1 MSINPLKVL
10 SDMDDKFRALEN
22 MVHVLSQRIEEL
34 EKSEKIHMLR
44 LKNHEQVS
52 DDFVLSSCHYND
64 LSPEKAFEFYNNKDR
79 NFILLDVT
87 NEEFSPMADFP
98 EVTHIPLEIL
108 DEKLNEITNKSVSIL
123 VISEE
128 GVRSIIACEI
138 LYQYGYL
145 NLNNISGGYRYWPG
159 FNNLVNLKP
168 AKVLSA

>member
-1 MSINPLKVL
+1 MSINPLTVL
-10 SDMDDKFRALEN
+10 SDMDDKFRALER
-22 MVHVLSQRIEEL
+22 MVLTLNQRIEEL
-34 EKSEKIHMLR
+34 EKREKIHVLR

-52 DDFVLSSCHYND
+52 DDFVLNSCHYHD
-64 LSPEKAFEFYNNKDR
+64 LSPEKAFEIYNNKDG

-87 NEEFSPMADFP
+87 HENFSPMADFP
-98 EVTHIPLEIL
+98 EVTHIPLETL
-108 DEKLNEITNKSVSIL
+108 DEKLSEISNKSVSIL

-138 LYQYGYL
+138 LYKYGYL

-168 AKVLSA
+168 AKEISA